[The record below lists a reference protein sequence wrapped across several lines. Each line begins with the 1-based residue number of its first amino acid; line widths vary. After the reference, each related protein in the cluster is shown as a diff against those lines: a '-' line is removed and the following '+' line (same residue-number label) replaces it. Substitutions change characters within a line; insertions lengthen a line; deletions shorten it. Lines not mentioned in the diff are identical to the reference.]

1 MGIKLLFLAGSSRKE
16 SLNKKLARHAASIAE
31 KEDVTVTFIDLKD
44 YDMPIYNGDL
54 EAESGLPEKAKS
66 LKKLFI
72 EHDGIFIAAPE
83 YNSSLAPL
91 LKNSL
96 DWISRKESE
105 DEPALVAFKGKVA
118 ALSAA
123 SIGALGG
130 LRGLVPLRMML
141 GNIGVYVTPSQAAL
155 SKATESFDENGKL
168 VNEQQAA
175 MVDKVVTELIEATAK
190 LKK

>member
-1 MGIKLLFLAGSSRKE
+1 MGIKLLFLAGSCRKE

-54 EAESGLPEKAKS
+54 EDENGLPEKAKN

-96 DWISRKESE
+96 DWISRKENE
-105 DEPALVAFKGKVA
+105 DEPALVAFKGKVVA
-118 ALSAA
+118 ISAA
-123 SIGALGG
+123 STGALGG